1 MPNFIEDVQVP
12 ACQSNE
18 RQRAG
23 LANCPLTVD
32 EEVRALYTVRFN
44 MLPMFLLTPILVEMP
59 RPYGVAEGAPKS
71 SCPDQRGKVC
81 IRK

>member
-23 LANCPLTVD
+23 LTNCPLTVD
-32 EEVRALYTVRFN
+32 EKVRALYMVR
-44 MLPMFLLTPILVEMP
+44 
-59 RPYGVAEGAPKS
+59 
-71 SCPDQRGKVC
+71 
-81 IRK
+81 